1 MTVAATDSPAVR
13 PTGYPAFTL
22 RDLLT
27 AVFFHRRAMI
37 IAFLVPTILGLLAA
51 FATKTTYVAEARLLV
66 LLGAE
71 YIYRPEVGEAG
82 SGIALDRNQFIQAEI
97 EILSSEPLRVDTL
110 TAVGLKRVY
119 PDQKADDKA
128 TDQKA
133 AEASA
138 FSAAADRMKRDLTI
152 TSVPQSNVLE
162 LSFRHADP
170 AIAAE
175 VLNKMIE
182 IYLERRREVFQK
194 SNSSAAADQG
204 EQFAARLRKT
214 EADLT
219 DFTAAHGITNFDEQV
234 TLLLRQQADLATDQR
249 QAEQRVSTIVAQ
261 IEALRRQAVTVPESI
276 PLYAENGRSQQ
287 TEGLTLRLIDLEN
300 QRRALVGKYQDDF
313 PLVRDLD
320 TQIAGVRSALADT
333 APRQSTLQ
341 RSGRNPTYQEITT
354 ERLSLQ
360 SELDGLQA
368 RRLRL
373 TADATAIQARL
384 DELNRLGLR
393 LRDMQRNRGVLEE
406 TYRTFSL
413 KAAETR
419 LADDL
424 ERGRVANVRIVQPAV
439 APQQGSSPG
448 TIIAAAGFVLGILAA
463 FVVVVLLTALQ
474 QVFVTIRDAET
485 NLDLPVLLA
494 VALGGN
500 QRRKPP
506 VAAERSPKEPAAPAL
521 QGA

>member
-1 MTVAATDSPAVR
+1 MAPTDSVPIR
-13 PTGYPAFTL
+13 QTGYPAFTV

-37 IAFLVPTILGLLAA
+37 IAFVVPAVLGLLAA
-51 FATKTTYVAEARLLV
+51 FGTKTSYVAEARLLV
-66 LLGAE
+66 LLGSE

-97 EILSSEPLRVDTL
+97 EILSSEILRADTL
-110 TAVGLKRVY
+110 AAIGLKKVY
-119 PDQKADDKA
+119 PDQKMADEKGGD
-128 TDQKA
+128 
-133 AEASA
+133 ASVL
-138 FSAAADRMKRDLTI
+138 SAAADRMKRDVI
-152 TSVPQSNVLE
+152 ISSVPQSNVLE

-170 AIAAE
+170 TIAAE
-175 VLNKMIE
+175 VLNKLIE
-182 IYLERRREVFQK
+182 LYLERRREVFQK
-194 SNSSAAADQG
+194 TISSAAANQG
-204 EQFAARLRKT
+204 EQFAARLRKA
-214 EADLT
+214 EVDLT

-234 TLLLRQQADLATDQR
+234 TLLLRQQADLAADQR
-249 QAEQRVSTIVAQ
+249 QAEQRRSAITAQ
-261 IEALRRQAVTVPESI
+261 IEALRRQATAVPENI

-287 TEGLTLRLIDLEN
+287 VDGLTLRLIELEN
-300 QRRALVGKYQDDF
+300 QRRQLVGKYQDDF
-313 PLVRDLD
+313 PLVRELD
-320 TQIAGVRSALADT
+320 AQIVAVRSALAGSP
-333 APRQSTLQ
+333 PRQSMLE

-360 SELDGLQA
+360 TEFDGLQA

-373 TADATAIQARL
+373 TTDAAAVQARL
-384 DELNRLGLR
+384 DELNRLGLQ

-413 KAAETR
+413 KAAEAR

-439 APQQGSSPG
+439 PPQNGSSPG
-448 TIIAAAGFVLGILAA
+448 MIIAVAGFVLGGLAA
-463 FVVVVLLTALQ
+463 FVTVVLLTTLQ

-485 NLDLPVLLA
+485 HLDLPVVLA

-500 QRRKPP
+500 QRRRPP
-506 VAAERSPKEPAAPAL
+506 MVAREPAPAEPAGPAL
-521 QGA
+521 QGV